1 MSIWEAV
8 GVASAPATS
17 RRDGFVGSY
26 GLAPLVMI
34 ARLKAICDGAQP
46 RSVPPLQR
54 PVEEEGMKVAL
65 VVERLAAVRTW
76 EVGLASRPLRR
87 R

>member
-17 RRDGFVGSY
+17 RRDGAVGSD

-34 ARLKAICDGAQP
+34 ARLKAILRWSTATLC
-46 RSVPPLQR
+46 S
-54 PVEEEGMKVAL
+54 
-65 VVERLAAVRTW
+65 AAA
-76 EVGLASRPLRR
+76 EAS
-87 R
+87 